1 MRLHNITALLSVLV
15 LGASVLTGC
24 GSNGPSIKEEELPY
38 GATMREDKSGNS
50 LPITYDRRFMNEEQA
65 AVLTDYLYA
74 VQTCDGDLY
83 KKNTLDF
90 YADYQLNEIYAGK
103 YEDLDA
109 MMTALHASV
118 AEATAEDFT
127 YVMITVDNFT
137 QERSVS
143 GLGTM
148 LEVLT
153 KISGD
158 ENFTDTVTD
167 CWAVEMQWLLVYD
180 GGASSVVVNEQY
192 VYMFEIG
199 GKYYCMM

>member
-1 MRLHNITALLSVLV
+1 
-15 LGASVLTGC
+15 
-24 GSNGPSIKEEELPY
+24 
-38 GATMREDKSGNS
+38 
-50 LPITYDRRFMNEEQA
+50 
-65 AVLTDYLYA
+65 
-74 VQTCDGDLY
+74 
-83 KKNTLDF
+83 
-90 YADYQLNEIYAGK
+90 
-103 YEDLDA
+103 
-109 MMTALHASV
+109 MMTALHSSV
-118 AEATAEDFT
+118 ASATAEDFT

-153 KISGD
+153 DISGD
-158 ENFTDTVTD
+158 KNFTDTVTD
-167 CWAVEMQWLLVYD
+167 CWAVEMQWLLIYD